1 MDDPFIFGQ
10 IAAANSL
17 SDIYAMGAKPLFA
30 LNIVGFPKDDL
41 PFNILEK
48 ILHGGAIKSQEAGI
62 PILGGHS
69 IDDKEPKYGLVVTG
83 KIPLDQVVTNGGA
96 QPGNTL
102 LLTKPLGSGII
113 STAIKKD
120 KASVNL
126 IEEVNKLMTTLNSS
140 ASELMVKY
148 GVKAATDVTGFGL
161 LGHLFEMCKA
171 SSVSVEIKF
180 NELPFING
188 VRELA
193 SNGIVPSGTKRNLD
207 NITNEINFHEKF
219 DTIAK
224 LMIADS
230 QTSGG
235 LLIAIPTEKVDSFV
249 KDFKGK
255 TPYDASIIGK
265 FIKTSNDKRIHVY

>member
-1 MDDPFIFGQ
+1 
-10 IAAANSL
+10 
-17 SDIYAMGAKPLFA
+17 MGAKPLFA

-126 IEEVNKLMTTLNSS
+126 IEEGNKLMTTLNSS

-193 SNGIVPSGTKRNLD
+193 SNGIVPGGTKRNLD
-207 NITNEINFHEKF
+207 NIANEINFHEKF

-235 LLIAIPTEKVDSFV
+235 LLIAIPTEKVDSFLQ
-249 KDFKGK
+249 DFKGK
-255 TPYDASIIGK
+255 TPYDARIIGK
-265 FIKTSNDKRIHVY
+265 FIKTSNDKRIHIY